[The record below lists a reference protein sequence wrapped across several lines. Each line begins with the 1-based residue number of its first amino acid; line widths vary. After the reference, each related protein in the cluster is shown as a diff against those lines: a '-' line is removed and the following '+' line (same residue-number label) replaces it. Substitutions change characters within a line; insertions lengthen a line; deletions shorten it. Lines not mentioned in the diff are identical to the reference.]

1 MDIHIKM
8 DKDFERTLSALQ
20 EKYGEDF
27 EYLNGIHESQLNF
40 SDFINGFVNKN
51 VADATIDSNAN
62 AATKDIRS
70 LLSEKGKSEDKLF
83 AANKIFYELKKK
95 YGLKIAKEWLETE
108 YNGGFYLH
116 DFFSSSYIAYCFA
129 YDLSRLA
136 REGLFFL
143 KNYNN
148 QPPKHLTTFI
158 DDVIEFISYMS
169 NRSSGEQLRP
179 FVSFPMTIGVNQNNW
194 LTGKAKY
201 TIIVHANPVG
211 IFYEA
216 CNDYPREEE

>member
-1 MDIHIKM
+1 MIGRESEVKVMDIHIKM

-40 SDFINGFVNKN
+40 SDFINGFVDKN

-62 AATKDIRS
+62 AANKDIRS

-83 AANKIFYELKKK
+83 VFNKIFYELKKK
-95 YGLKIAKEWLETE
+95 YGLQTAKKWLEDE
-108 YNGGFYLH
+108 YNGTFYLH
-116 DFFSSSYIAYCFA
+116 DCHTASFLSYCYA
-129 YDLSRLA
+129 YDLTRLA
-136 REGLFFL
+136 TEGLFFL

-148 QPPKHLTTFI
+148 QPPKHLTTFL

-169 NRSSGEQLRP
+169 NRTAGEQLRP
-179 FVSFPMTIGVNQNNW
+179 FVSFPMTIGVNQMI
-194 LTGKAKY
+194 G
-201 TIIVHANPVG
+201 
-211 IFYEA
+211 
-216 CNDYPREEE
+216 